1 MLLFCQRQIYL
12 LPQQTTIP
20 TTTPHSPSPCPCPS
34 PSPCSTLLTEKGNW
48 PLMESALICLL
59 LSTNSIWNCMKINR
73 GEFVCGHCSKIV
85 FLAVQAFV
93 VGYFTANFP
102 LKISLVPYSKKGR
115 FFAQNI
121 ISSLLKERFPRMNL
135 LINHHRTE
143 SANDHWKNK

>member
-1 MLLFCQRQIYL
+1 MLLFCRRQISL
-12 LPQQTTIP
+12 LPQQTTTP
-20 TTTPHSPSPCPCPS
+20 TTTPHSPSPLPLP
-34 PSPCSTLLTEKGNW
+34 PFHPTYRKGNW
-48 PLMESALICLL
+48 PLMASALICLI
-59 LSTNSIWNCMKINR
+59 LSTNSTWNCMKINR

-121 ISSLLKERFPRMNL
+121 IGSLLKETFDRKNL

-143 SANDHWKNK
+143 SANDHWQNK

>member
-1 MLLFCQRQIYL
+1 
-12 LPQQTTIP
+12 
-20 TTTPHSPSPCPCPS
+20 
-34 PSPCSTLLTEKGNW
+34 
-48 PLMESALICLL
+48 
-59 LSTNSIWNCMKINR
+59 MKINR

-121 ISSLLKERFPRMNL
+121 IGSSLKERFARMNL

-143 SANDHWKNK
+143 SANDH